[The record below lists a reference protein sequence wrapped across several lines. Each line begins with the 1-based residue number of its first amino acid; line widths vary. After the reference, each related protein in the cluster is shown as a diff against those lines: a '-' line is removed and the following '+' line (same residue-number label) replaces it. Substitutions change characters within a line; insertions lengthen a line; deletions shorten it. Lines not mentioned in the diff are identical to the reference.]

1 MAYKCKVCGYKF
13 KSSDS
18 DLCPEC
24 FTARDDINCTDIDGH
39 THKKDMPRRPDE
51 EDFLYKQI
59 MEEKD
64 ISRELE
70 ERRRKANK
78 KYPDPPRPQSN
89 VTAGYDPSRF
99 SSHNAS
105 QVKNAAQVPASSFKT
120 YKSSTTTYNS
130 SASNISAY
138 EQYKRLTN
146 SYNTGGSTNNASQDR
161 SARMVKRFVIIIV
174 FFIIISTVL
183 SVIIPIAGVL
193 MAAVNGKNESEN
205 SLDSMYADYEK
216 IETSEEDYSF
226 VDVTNIRVDGVYDNA
241 DEITGSET
249 PQYVNIMDENQ
260 LEDGKWLKAYVDVSL
275 DDVTS
280 LIDGVVAD
288 AFDEDYNMLYS
299 VIPNV
304 TGSAN
309 PLNEVQIPV
318 NESIDN
324 MTIVVYYHDPAIGE
338 QVSTQIEIPIS
349 EFLAAYERGE

>member
-39 THKKDMPRRPDE
+39 THTKDMPRRPDE

-70 ERRRKANK
+70 ERRRRANK
-78 KYPDPPRPQSN
+78 KYPDPPRTQPN

-99 SSHNAS
+99 SSHNAA
-105 QVKNAAQVPASSFKT
+105 QVKNAAQNPASSFKT
-120 YKSSTTTYNS
+120 YNSSTSYNS
-130 SASNISAY
+130 NTSAY
-138 EQYKRLTN
+138 DQYKNLMN
-146 SYNTGGSTNNASQDR
+146 SYTAGGNSSSSSQDR
-161 SARMVKRFVIIIV
+161 SARAVKRFIIIIV

-183 SVIIPIAGVL
+183 SVIVPIAGAII
-193 MAAVNGKNESEN
+193 AAVNGKNESEN
-205 SLDSMYADYEK
+205 SLDSIYADYEEV
-216 IETSEEDYSF
+216 ETTEEDYSLA
-226 VDVTNIRVDGVYDNA
+226 DVTNIRVDGEYD
-241 DEITGSET
+241 DVEEITGSET
-249 PQYVNIMDENQ
+249 PQYVNIMDEAQ
-260 LEDGKWLKAYVDVSL
+260 LDDGKWLKAYVDVSL

-299 VIPNV
+299 VIPAV
-304 TGSAN
+304 DGSAN

-318 NESIDN
+318 NENIDN

-338 QVSTQIEIPIS
+338 QVSTQIEIPVS